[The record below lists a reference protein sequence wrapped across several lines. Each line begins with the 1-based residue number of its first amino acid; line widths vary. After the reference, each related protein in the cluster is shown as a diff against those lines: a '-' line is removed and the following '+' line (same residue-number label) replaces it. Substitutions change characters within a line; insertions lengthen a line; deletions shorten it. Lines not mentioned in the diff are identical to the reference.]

1 MGFFKKIGNAFKDA
15 GDWAWKNVIKPIEEA
30 IPDPIE
36 QILVAT
42 AGTVIGGIVG
52 GPAGALAGGSLGSSL
67 YTGIKGNEIAEDEL
81 DIAQANQGIS
91 QQELMLEYRGTFNDA
106 KNNLISYQENFE
118 QIKNVTIPTL
128 VSDIEALN
136 RSLDMWDENYDYETG
151 KIEADI
157 EQVDTA
163 LANWQ
168 GEYDVS
174 MGNLQEQGR
183 GQLGQLLSNWT
194 STNVVAAERGAT
206 GSMGLIAGQQKS
218 NVVRFAGSD
227 MRLSGGDGLYGQAYT
242 AQDAE
247 LQANKQTLLT
257 QQNLLSQNL
266 ALTQNNLNA
275 QKTNW
280 EDQLGV
286 LQGNLVSNIG
296 SLGDMSEQIGAQYG
310 VVDDARKDAGY
321 GTDMMAGLSR
331 TTDTYS
337 RTELEDLYTAAG
349 LDPATMPEDETS
361 VLDTLKGTDW
371 WKSLKNMFKNFGTE
385 SA

>member
-1 MGFFKKIGNAFKDA
+1 
-15 GDWAWKNVIKPIEEA
+15 
-30 IPDPIE
+30 
-36 QILVAT
+36 
-42 AGTVIGGIVG
+42 
-52 GPAGALAGGSLGSSL
+52 
-67 YTGIKGNEIAEDEL
+67 
-81 DIAQANQGIS
+81 
-91 QQELMLEYRGTFNDA
+91 
-106 KNNLISYQENFE
+106 
-118 QIKNVTIPTL
+118 
-128 VSDIEALN
+128 
-136 RSLDMWDENYDYETG
+136 MWDENYDYETG

-183 GQLGQLLSNWT
+183 TQLGELLSNWT

-206 GSMGLIAGQQKS
+206 GSMGLVAGQQKS

-280 EDQLGV
+280 EEQLGV
-286 LQGNLVSNIG
+286 LQGNLVSNID
-296 SLGDMSEQIGAQYG
+296 SLGQMSEQIGAQYN
-310 VVDDARKDAGY
+310 VVDDARKAAGY
-321 GTDMMAGLSR
+321 DPNMMAGLSD

-337 RTELEDLYTAAG
+337 RAELEDLYTAAG
-349 LDPATMPEDETS
+349 LDPSTMPKDETS
-361 VLDTLKGTDW
+361 VLDTLRGTDW

>member
-1 MGFFKKIGNAFKDA
+1 MALKWWEHVLAIGT
-15 GDWAWKNVIKPIEEA
+15 GVGVG
-30 IPDPIE
+30 
-36 QILVAT
+36 LLT
-42 AGTVIGGIVG
+42 AN
-52 GPAGALAGGSLGSSL
+52 PLAGVAAAGGV
-67 YTGIKGNEIAEDEL
+67 YAIATKSDEL
-81 DIAQANQGIS
+81 DLAEENQDIAEESLNLQYG
-91 QQELMLEYRGTFNDA
+91 GTFNDA
-106 KNNLISYQENFE
+106 KNDLINYQENFD
-118 QIKNVTIPTL
+118 QIKDVTIPTL

-136 RSLDMWDENYDYETG
+136 RSLDMWNENYDFETG
-151 KIEADI
+151 QIEA
-157 EQVDTA
+157 EQQKVATA
-163 LANWQ
+163 LGNWQ
-168 GEYDVS
+168 GQYDVN

-183 GQLGQLLSNWT
+183 GQLGELLSNWT

-206 GSMGLIAGQQKS
+206 GSMGLVAGQQKS

-247 LQANKQTLLT
+247 LQANRQTLLT

-280 EDQLGV
+280 EEQLGV
-286 LQGNLVSNIG
+286 LQGNLVSNID
-296 SLGDMSEQIGAQYG
+296 SLGQMSEQIGAQYN
-310 VVDDARKDAGY
+310 VVDDARKAAGY
-321 GTDMMAGLSR
+321 DPNMMAGLSD

-337 RTELEDLYTAAG
+337 RAELEDLYTAAG
-349 LDPATMPEDETS
+349 LDPSTMPKDETS
-361 VLDTLKGTDW
+361 VLDTLRGTDW